1 MLFYEKIRDYLRD
14 NPDITIVFDDKIMLF
29 VENNVMKTNDYPALF
44 DKLANLRVKKA
55 EYRTIENDDYVGDFK
70 LPTNHFLI
78 IENQN
83 IESAG

>member
-1 MLFYEKIRDYLRD
+1 MLFSEKICDYLRD
-14 NPDITIVFDDKIMLF
+14 NPDIAIVFDEKIMLF
-29 VENNVMKTNDYPALF
+29 VENNVMKTNDYSALF
-44 DKLANLRVKKA
+44 DKLANLRAKKA

-70 LPTNHFLI
+70 LPTNQFLI